1 MHTFYTT
8 NIDSSIAQLDEQES
22 KHAVKVLRLSV
33 GDSVRLIDGKGG
45 IATGSIL
52 ENHHKRC
59 SVQIKSKEFFEQK
72 KRIAI
77 AIAPTKSNDRI
88 EWFLEK
94 ATEIGGTDFYP
105 VLTKNSE
112 RKNINPERWYKVVL
126 AATKQSQRAWMP
138 VIHPLHSIN
147 DFIDSSEFQNKLIAH
162 CFEEQKNVICKSEKD
177 TVLLIGPE
185 GDFTIEEVQ
194 LALSRGFK
202 PVSLGE
208 NRLRTETAG
217 VVGAT
222 LLCL

>member
-1 MHTFYTT
+1 MHTFYTNT
-8 NIDSSIAQLDEQES
+8 IDSVAQMDEQES

-33 GDSVRLIDGKGG
+33 GDKVRLIDGKGTV
-45 IATGSIL
+45 ATGSIL
-52 ENHHKRC
+52 ENHHKKC
-59 SVQIKSKEFFEQK
+59 SVKVENKTFVEQK
-72 KRIAI
+72 QRIAI

-94 ATEIGGTDFYP
+94 ATEIGITDFYP

-112 RKNINPERWYKVVL
+112 RKNINPDRWFKVVM

-138 VIHPLHSIN
+138 HIHPLHSIN
-147 DFIDSSEFQNKLIAH
+147 DFIVSNEFQNKLIAH
-162 CFEEQKNVICKSEKD
+162 CFDEQKNELSKTGKD
-177 TVLLIGPE
+177 TVLLVGPE
-185 GDFTIEEVQ
+185 GDFTMEEVQ
-194 LALSRGFK
+194 LALSNGFQ

-222 LLCL
+222 LMCY